1 MKTLCFTALWA
12 VAVCQTSLSQSA
24 FPFPTAHAEWI
35 VYKVYPI
42 IGPTDEFLV
51 YRNFV
56 DGDSIFMG
64 KTYTRVF
71 RQNLCR
77 CICSVPDNY
86 LPIAA
91 QTTLLGGVREENH
104 RVYFTKFGAGN
115 GQSYYN
121 PVTDTLLFDFAA
133 QVGDSIPYAGNT
145 TLVVDLVDTASDG
158 RKQIHFK
165 VHPPGYPG
173 VWKEGIGSAGIL
185 ETTEFFFA
193 NGSCFSDQVPSDCP
207 IPCAVTAVE
216 DPMAQPRFR
225 VTPTLASD
233 VVRIESADPSE
244 QYSVQ
249 ILSSTGVVLDMHKG
263 IVPGDP
269 IHIGHLPSGILVFY
283 IRSSQGAVGAGR
295 IIKGE

>member
-1 MKTLCFTALWA
+1 MKTFCFTVLWA
-12 VAVCQTSLSQSA
+12 VAVCQTCLSQSA
-24 FPFPTAHAEWI
+24 FPFPTAHAEWV

-56 DGDSIFMG
+56 EGDSVFMG
-64 KTYTRVF
+64 KTYTKVF
-71 RQNLCR
+71 RQDLCR
-77 CICSVPDNY
+77 CICSVRNNY
-86 LPIAA
+86 LPIGA
-91 QTTLLGGVREENH
+91 QPMLLGGVREENH

-115 GQSYYN
+115 GQSYYS
-121 PVTDTLLFDFAA
+121 PVTDTLLFDFTA
-133 QVGDSIPYAGNT
+133 QAGDSIPYAGNT

-185 ETTEFFFA
+185 ETTEFFFS
-193 NGSCFSDQVPSDCP
+193 NGSCFSDQVPSACS

-216 DPMAQPRFR
+216 DPVVHPRFQ
-225 VTPTLASD
+225 VMPTLASD
-233 VVRIESADPSE
+233 VVRIDGSDPSE

-249 ILSSTGVVLDMHKG
+249 ILSSTGALLETYSG
-263 IVPGDP
+263 ILSGDP
-269 IHIGHLPSGILVFY
+269 INIGHLPSGILVFQ
-283 IRSSQGAVGAGR
+283 IRSSNGAVGAGKV
-295 IIKGE
+295 IKGE